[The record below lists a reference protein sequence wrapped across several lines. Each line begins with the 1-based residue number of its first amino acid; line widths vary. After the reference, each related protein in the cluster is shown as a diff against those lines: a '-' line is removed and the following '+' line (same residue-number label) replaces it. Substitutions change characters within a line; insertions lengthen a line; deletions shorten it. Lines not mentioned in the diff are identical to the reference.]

1 MQKVLKIMDRDHEE
15 LAVFFTQFLLYINSK
30 SEKSITIFADLKRN
44 INKHFKWE
52 EKILFPLIEERGGP
66 AGSDITFVLKN
77 EHIQIKTM
85 FIGKIEHLLKEK
97 NYPEILNLAVGLEEM
112 LTMHRKYE
120 NDIFYPWFDE
130 SLDEEERKKVLNKLK
145 ANKNKKK

>member
-1 MQKVLKIMDRDHEE
+1 MQDVLKIMDRDHEE
-15 LAVFFTQFLLYINSK
+15 LAVLFTRFLLYVNSN
-30 SEKSITIFADLKRN
+30 SEKSSKIFTDLKR
-44 INKHFKWE
+44 ILYKHFKWE
-52 EKILFPLIEERGGP
+52 EKILFPLIEGRGGP

-77 EHIQIKTM
+77 EHTQIKKM

-97 NYPEILNLAVGLEEM
+97 NYSEILNLTVGLEEM

-130 SLDEEERKKVLNKLK
+130 SLDEVEKKKVLELLKRKNNK
-145 ANKNKKK
+145 

>member
-1 MQKVLKIMDRDHEE
+1 MKDVLKIMDQDHEE
-15 LAVFFTQFLLYINSK
+15 LAVLFIQFLVYLNSS
-30 SEKSITIFADLKRN
+30 SEKSKTIFDQLKKNLYR
-44 INKHFKWE
+44 HFQWE
-52 EKILFPLIEERGGP
+52 EKILFPLLEEQGGP
-66 AGSDITFVLKN
+66 PASDITFVIKN

-97 NYPEILNLAVGLEEM
+97 NYSEILNLTVGLEEM

-130 SLDEEERKKVLNKLK
+130 SLDEVEKKKVLELLKRKNNK
-145 ANKNKKK
+145 